1 MKMFIQ
7 RVRPILEYSV
17 QAWSPWLQS
26 DIDLLENVYC
36 RAVKAVSG
44 LKGSYEDKHS
54 SMNMLSLQ
62 QRRLQGDMI
71 KTLKLLH
78 NIEDIDPSKL
88 M

>member
-17 QAWSPWLQS
+17 QAWSSWLQS
-26 DIDLLENVYC
+26 DIDLLETVYC